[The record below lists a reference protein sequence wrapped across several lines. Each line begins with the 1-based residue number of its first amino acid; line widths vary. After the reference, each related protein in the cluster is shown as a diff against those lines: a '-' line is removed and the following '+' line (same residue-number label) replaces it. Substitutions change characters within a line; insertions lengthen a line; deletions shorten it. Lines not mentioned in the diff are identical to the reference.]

1 MSAKSAV
8 AKASIA
14 RAEARATSERDKSTG
29 KPAKLEQL
37 AGLVG
42 QADALGIDTTQAR
55 GMLAQDE
62 AEGYKR
68 YKGSTYEKSAKGGKR
83 YEPTILSTVG
93 GKAKFDSKIMPA
105 VTKANEGIASL
116 GVTDTTTDT
125 TPREK
130 TENAMLQAEYDA
142 TKTPEQLASDT
153 YISSLTK
160 ESEAMTKAYDDMSKA
175 SARTARADISALKQ
189 QYRQRKA
196 ALEESNRTEY
206 NQTQQSFIR
215 SGQAEYSPTM
225 TAGFLSAREREGQQ
239 RVAELNDQY
248 LSKVDAINLALEE
261 KEYANVAS
269 EVKAMKEIEEK
280 IRVEV
285 QNQAKIAKEETQA
298 IEDRKN
304 MVEVANYLAKNPTS
318 DPISVFAQFGGK
330 VPFDTIKGMMPTPA
344 EDFTLSEGQARFD
357 AKGNLIAS
365 RAKTYEPKGGGGGG
379 STVITP
385 VGKPMVDGIG
395 STYENSSFE
404 AQMVMDDIMNKIP
417 VQLKN
422 TEKEVALKYEQI
434 RKQLAAGYTYQ
445 QIVDRLSGFSL
456 QENADKQLGNSLY
469 DMSLGTDLD
478 IGQLAS
484 QLNRGANEQAMTSV
498 ENAKLKDADGFFAT
512 TDKARATVN
521 QANTVLKLLDDPDFP
536 KDALG
541 AFDGRKFKVEKFFG
555 LNDEERVK
563 VQQLE
568 SALQLLASPIRVEVA
583 GTAATPSEMDKIS
596 AFQSDILDQ
605 PDTIKTQVTSLRDS
619 VLGFHNEARSQ
630 RGLPTVANNELSDN
644 KARLNVYKNMSARQI
659 QEYSNADLDAEIDS
673 KLGGSSSK
681 AGAVDANGYPL

>member
-14 RAEARATSERDKSTG
+14 RAKARSTSERDKRTG

-55 GMLAQDE
+55 GMLSQDE

-68 YKGSTYEKSAKGGKR
+68 YKGSTYEKNAKGGKR

-116 GVTDTTTDT
+116 GVPDTTTDT

-280 IRVEV
+280 IRTEVKGQVAEAKKENQRLLEIKNKRDFDTSVVNIMKSGVTDPLDVYAQMATDGTLGDYTLTDILGIAGKLDNIASLKPKAGTAEDTSTGGQDIPQGGIDITQGFNFKKAKTADYKNLARELFPGDFGNKLLVELTDEELIEFV
-285 QNQAKIAKEETQA
+285 KDYTDDVNAQQQNIEPEKYFMDWAEKSGAVNSKEETA
-298 IEDRKN
+298 
-304 MVEVANYLAKNPTS
+304 L
-318 DPISVFAQFGGK
+318 
-330 VPFDTIKGMMPTPA
+330 
-344 EDFTLSEGQARFD
+344 
-357 AKGNLIAS
+357 
-365 RAKTYEPKGGGGGG
+365 
-379 STVITP
+379 
-385 VGKPMVDGIG
+385 
-395 STYENSSFE
+395 
-404 AQMVMDDIMNKIP
+404 
-417 VQLKN
+417 
-422 TEKEVALKYEQI
+422 EKKM
-434 RKQLAAGYTYQ
+434 K
-445 QIVDRLSGFSL
+445 
-456 QENADKQLGNSLY
+456 
-469 DMSLGTDLD
+469 
-478 IGQLAS
+478 
-484 QLNRGANEQAMTSV
+484 
-498 ENAKLKDADGFFAT
+498 
-512 TDKARATVN
+512 
-521 QANTVLKLLDDPDFP
+521 
-536 KDALG
+536 
-541 AFDGRKFKVEKFFG
+541 
-555 LNDEERVK
+555 
-563 VQQLE
+563 
-568 SALQLLASPIRVEVA
+568 
-583 GTAATPSEMDKIS
+583 
-596 AFQSDILDQ
+596 ILDKVWS
-605 PDTIKTQVTSLRDS
+605 KT
-619 VLGFHNEARSQ
+619 
-630 RGLPTVANNELSDN
+630 
-644 KARLNVYKNMSARQI
+644 K
-659 QEYSNADLDAEIDS
+659 
-673 KLGGSSSK
+673 
-681 AGAVDANGYPL
+681 

>member
-1 MSAKSAV
+1 MSAKSAA

-14 RAEARATSERDKSTG
+14 RAKARSTSERDKSTG

-116 GVTDTTTDT
+116 GVPDTTTDT

-280 IRVEV
+280 IRTEVKGQVEEAKKENKRLLEIKNKRDFDTSV
-285 QNQAKIAKEETQA
+285 VNIMKSGVTDPLDVYAQMALDGTLGDYTLTDILGIAGKLDNIESLKPKKVKEEVTEYSDVPEGGIDITQGFNFAKAKTADYKKLARELFPSDFGNKLLVELTDEELIEFIKDYTDDVNAQQQNIEPEKYFMDWAEKSGAVKPKEET
-298 IEDRKN
+298 
-304 MVEVANYLAKNPTS
+304 
-318 DPISVFAQFGGK
+318 G
-330 VPFDTIKGMMPTPA
+330 
-344 EDFTLSEGQARFD
+344 
-357 AKGNLIAS
+357 
-365 RAKTYEPKGGGGGG
+365 
-379 STVITP
+379 
-385 VGKPMVDGIG
+385 
-395 STYENSSFE
+395 FE
-404 AQMVMDDIMNKIP
+404 AKLNK
-417 VQLKN
+417 L
-422 TEKEVALKYEQI
+422 
-434 RKQLAAGYTYQ
+434 
-445 QIVDRLSGFSL
+445 
-456 QENADKQLGNSLY
+456 
-469 DMSLGTDLD
+469 
-478 IGQLAS
+478 
-484 QLNRGANEQAMTSV
+484 
-498 ENAKLKDADGFFAT
+498 FA
-512 TDKARATVN
+512 
-521 QANTVLKLLDDPDFP
+521 
-536 KDALG
+536 
-541 AFDGRKFKVEKFFG
+541 E
-555 LNDEERVK
+555 
-563 VQQLE
+563 
-568 SALQLLASPIRVEVA
+568 
-583 GTAATPSEMDKIS
+583 
-596 AFQSDILDQ
+596 
-605 PDTIKTQVTSLRDS
+605 
-619 VLGFHNEARSQ
+619 
-630 RGLPTVANNELSDN
+630 
-644 KARLNVYKNMSARQI
+644 
-659 QEYSNADLDAEIDS
+659 
-673 KLGGSSSK
+673 
-681 AGAVDANGYPL
+681 